1 MHRIQKIMS
10 MLGLVSR
17 RDAEKLIDAKK
28 IRVNG
33 KFATVGQKIFINDND
48 DFGIYF

>member
-1 MHRIQKIMS
+1 MS

-28 IRVNG
+28 INPEINC
-33 KFATVGQKIFINDND
+33 KFGFFVERLSQAAI
-48 DFGIYF
+48 GILTILSPL